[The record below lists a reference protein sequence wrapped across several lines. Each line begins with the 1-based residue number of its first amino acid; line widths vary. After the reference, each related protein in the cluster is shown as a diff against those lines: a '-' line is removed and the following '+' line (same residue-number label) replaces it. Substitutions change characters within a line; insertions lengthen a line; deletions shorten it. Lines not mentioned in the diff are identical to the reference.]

1 MGWLIYT
8 LLAVT
13 ATTTADSVE
22 SVTTTAAPTAEAA
35 TRTVDQSATIS
46 VTYTGQMLD
55 FVSLTD
61 DS

>member
-22 SVTTTAAPTAEAA
+22 SVKTTAAPTAEAA